1 MADIFG
7 IVKVNFKVALLDAL
21 EFDYFCP
28 EYDVVEEQ
36 VDKLMDERLKKM
48 GDREVQKFA
57 LALIDG
63 EEVMFDRE
71 KDDFYLLS
79 R

>member
-1 MADIFG
+1 MADTFG

-36 VDKLMDERLKKM
+36 VDRLMDERLKKM
-48 GDREVQKFA
+48 DKHEVEKFA

-63 EEVMFDRE
+63 DEVMFDKE
-71 KDDFYLLS
+71 MDSFYLLS